1 MKFLRSNNI
10 HNSNGRVDMT
20 SDEFVAKAASI
31 VRHALPA
38 NMIPQVYKNA
48 LVDAI
53 ADGLAFYYIEGVK
66 SKESAKGDIGH
77 E

>member
-1 MKFLRSNNI
+1 
-10 HNSNGRVDMT
+10 MT
-20 SDEFVAKAASI
+20 SDEFTAKAASI

-38 NMIPQVYKNA
+38 NMIPQVHKNA

-53 ADGLAFYYIEGVK
+53 ADGLAFYFKQGLDHRINYMKKLTSDSFGA
-66 SKESAKGDIGH
+66 SGDIGH